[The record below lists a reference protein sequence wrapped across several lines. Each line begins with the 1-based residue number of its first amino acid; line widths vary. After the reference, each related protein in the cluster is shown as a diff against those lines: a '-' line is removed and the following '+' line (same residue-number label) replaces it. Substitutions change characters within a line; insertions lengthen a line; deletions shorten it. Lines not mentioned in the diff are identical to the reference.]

1 MSDLSNKY
9 FCRRCDNALPLE
21 LTGSNIIC
29 KSCHLEHSVDG
40 IMDIEVHSSVVFNKL
55 DAYEEEDIVDAP
67 EGPMC
72 DRKCSQ
78 CDHEGMTYT
87 ARQLRGA
94 DEGQTIFYLCLN

>member
-1 MSDLSNKY
+1 MFTPLYPS
-9 FCRRCDNALPLE
+9 LPQ
-21 LTGSNIIC
+21 
-29 KSCHLEHSVDG
+29 
-40 IMDIEVHSSVVFNKL
+40 
-55 DAYEEEDIVDAP
+55 EDIVDAP

-94 DEGQTIFYLCLN
+94 DEGQTIFYLCPNCRFQENENS